1 MFKSF
6 SRVHQKHTDPLTPWV
21 GSLVNA
27 LVPLGRQIEEEQEGL
42 ERLTFEIDSLN
53 VRKHLELRISRIW
66 QRRGIDERI
75 L

>member
-6 SRVHQKHTDPLTPWV
+6 SRVHQKYTDPLTPWV

-66 QRRGIDERI
+66 QRRWIDERI